1 MFSRGKIKFIY
12 DCEIK
17 IEITGSDIV
26 KGCKTEVTLKEV
38 SNADLDEDFE
48 FEYESV
54 SKKDKD
60 KKEKLIQICKT
71 CKKDIQTDIRK
82 LFDSLKEFYLK

>member
-1 MFSRGKIKFIY
+1 M
-12 DCEIK
+12 
-17 IEITGSDIV
+17 
-26 KGCKTEVTLKEV
+26 

-48 FEYESV
+48 FEFEGV

-82 LFDSLKEFYLK
+82 LFDALKEYYLK